1 MSERI
6 GRAALMHPIALIALA
21 TWIGTD
27 HYAKA
32 AHGGVVTGKLSDVAC
47 LIVVPLLAI
56 ALWELWRPASRRVAI
71 ACIVATGAVMISI
84 NLFDSAAWLYRYGLG
99 TVQWPLR
106 AMMGGELPAIR
117 PAQLTMDPTDL
128 LTLPALLVPALLL
141 RRAELA
147 HELGLTVGVV
157 ARANEGPGDDMRD
170 ARFARELL

>member
-1 MSERI
+1 LSERI
-6 GRAALMHPIALIALA
+6 GRAALMHPIALGALA
-21 TWIGTD
+21 TWIVND

-47 LIVVPLLAI
+47 LIVVPLIAI

-71 ACIVATGAVMISI
+71 ACIVATGVVMFSI
-84 NLFDSAAWLYRYGLG
+84 NLFDPAAWLYRHGLG

-106 AMMGGELPAIR
+106 VVMTGELPAIR

-141 RRAELA
+141 RRAQLA
-147 HELGLTVGVV
+147 NERGLPVGVV
-157 ARANEGPGDDMRD
+157 ARANERTGDHVRDPG
-170 ARFARELL
+170 FAR